1 MKGGDINMLTINL
14 LIGNWFLSAWQI
26 IFLEID
32 ESHTFNKTFFTNR
45 FSMLIKMV
53 LPNGELPENDDFNT
67 YMRYNHIGFSLVFY
81 AIFLL
86 WLCSLIITTVISFCC
101 MVGHSHRYLS
111 DVNVFLIWLLVLSTI
126 VIFVEMLALCRYY
139 HLRHAKSVKFIFDF
153 IFLKNE
159 NIFEKL
165 SFTAQE
171 KAELYRVYRLIML
184 DQSDFKIVYA
194 DLLNNG
200 QLLDRIDVSTD
211 LLKQANAKKLIA
223 GNKKLEKE
231 IKSTYFD
238 LMDVLLSSLNK
249 VSDLRKK
256 QIAIDKN
263 LEKLKER
270 AESNNYVNRFAV
282 IRELHR
288 KN

>member
-1 MKGGDINMLTINL
+1 MEMLTLL
-14 LIGNWFLSAWQI
+14 LIGNWALLSLQIVFLGV
-26 IFLEID
+26 D
-32 ESHTFNKTFFTNR
+32 EPNGINETLFINR

-53 LPNGELPENDDFNT
+53 LPNGELPENDDFDA
-67 YMRYNHIGFSLVFY
+67 YMQYEHVGFFLVLY

-86 WLCSLIITTVISFCC
+86 CSLIVTTVISFCY
-101 MVGHSHRYLS
+101 MVGHSYRYLT
-111 DVNVFLIWLLVLSTI
+111 DVNGFLIWSLVLSTI
-126 VIFVEMLALCRYY
+126 IIFIEMFALYRYY
-139 HLRHAKSVKFIFDF
+139 YLRHAKSVKFIFDF

-200 QLLDRIDVSTD
+200 QLLDRIEVSTD
-211 LLKQANAKKLIA
+211 LLKQVNAKKLIA
-223 GNKKLEKE
+223 GNKKLERE

-238 LMDVLLSSLNK
+238 LMDLLLDGLNK
-249 VSDLRKK
+249 VSDLNTKRV
-256 QIAIDKN
+256 AINKN
-263 LEKLKER
+263 LERLKER
-270 AESNNYVNRFAV
+270 TESNNYVNRFAV
-282 IRELHR
+282 IKELHR